1 MIELSTAD
9 RERRSRAG
17 EGGSVRIEEGQSL
30 RSSLSRERLVLV
42 VAAAM
47 LGMLLSAIDQ
57 TVVGTAMPRIIADL
71 NGLEHYSWVFTAYML
86 ASTATVPL
94 YGKLSDVYGRRPF
107 FLLGLF
113 LFVAGSALS
122 GQSQSM
128 TELILFR
135 GLQGLGAGAMMPI
148 VIAIIGD
155 IFPPAER
162 GRWQGLMMAVFG
174 LATIV
179 GPTLGGW
186 ITDHWTWRWVF
197 YVNLPVGI
205 VAMVIAAIALPSVGL
220 RRQHR
225 IDYPGAAVLIA
236 AAVPML
242 LGFSWAGTEY
252 AWGSPQ
258 ILSLFA
264 GSAVMWVLFFW
275 LESRAEEPIISPS
288 LFRNSIFTISMIATF
303 IVAGGLFG
311 GVMYLPLFMQGVIG
325 DTATNSGTLLT
336 PMMLGF
342 MASSII
348 GGQLL
353 SRTGRYKIISLV
365 GFAVAAVG
373 MYLNARLD
381 VHATNGEVIRNMI
394 IMGLGM
400 GVQMSLFTIVVQ
412 NAFPFRRL
420 GEVTASLQFFRSIGG
435 TIGVAVLGTLMTN
448 RFQTE
453 LHSRIPPALSQLM
466 PAGKLAALENP
477 QALLSPQATAEM
489 QKAFAHFGPQGELL
503 FRQLMQAIRE
513 SLAVSITELFA
524 VGTAAL
530 VAAFVVTL
538 FLKEIPLRRSHEPGG
553 AATEMEMETE
563 ERAQELAG
571 GEEARMVHIR
581 LLLGSLFA
589 ILAGTALRSEADRG
603 LLEALAA
610 LERQPAGGPAGA
622 AAGDRPAQEVE
633 EAGRRVARELLL
645 PAARALLDP
654 WLAAAGEFREIGA
667 AGTSAATAVRI
678 LRDGGENRWNEGAP
692 VSGKIF
698 GGSAPA

>member
-1 MIELSTAD
+1 M
-9 RERRSRAG
+9 
-17 EGGSVRIEEGQSL
+17 
-30 RSSLSRERLVLV
+30 SRERLVLV

-57 TVVGTAMPRIIADL
+57 TVVGTAMPRIIAEL

-122 GQSQSM
+122 GQSHSM

-135 GLQGLGAGAMMPI
+135 GVQGLGAGAMMPI
-148 VIAIIGD
+148 VISIIGD
-155 IFPPAER
+155 VFPPAER

-179 GPTLGGW
+179 GPSLGGW

-205 VAMVIAAIALPSVGL
+205 VAMVVGGAALPPMGA
-220 RRQHR
+220 RWQHR
-225 IDYPGAAVLIA
+225 IDYPGAAALIA

-252 AWGSPQ
+252 AWGSVQ

-264 GSAVMWVLFFW
+264 VSAVMWLVFF
-275 LESRAEEPIISPS
+275 LVESRAAEPIISPS
-288 LFRNSIFTISMIATF
+288 LFRNSIFTISVLATF
-303 IVAGGLFG
+303 LVAGGLFG

-325 DTATNSGTLLT
+325 DTATNSGALLT

-342 MASSII
+342 MASSVI

-353 SRTGRYKIISLV
+353 SRTGRYKLIALA
-365 GFAVAAVG
+365 GFVVAAVG

-394 IMGLGM
+394 VMGLGL

-453 LHSRIPPALSQLM
+453 IQSRIPAVLSHLV

-477 QALLSPQATAEM
+477 QALLAPQATAEM
-489 QKAFAHFGPQGELL
+489 QRAFAQFGPQGQLL
-503 FRQLMQAIRE
+503 FRQLMLAIRQ
-513 SLAVSITELFA
+513 SLALSITELFA
-524 VGTAAL
+524 VGAAAL
-530 VAAFVVTL
+530 AGGFLVTL
-538 FLKEIPLRRSHEPGG
+538 FLKEIPLRRSHEPAEPAG
-553 AATEMEMETE
+553 AAPGAGEGAGE
-563 ERAQELAG
+563 AAGG
-571 GEEARMVHIR
+571 GEEAGLRRAR
-581 LLLGSLFA
+581 LLLGSLLTV
-589 ILAGTALRSEADRG
+589 LAGVALRPGADRG
-603 LLEALAA
+603 LLQALAA
-610 LERQPAGGPAGA
+610 LEQRPAGGSAAGA
-622 AAGDRPAQEVE
+622 AEDPPDPDPE

-645 PAARALLDP
+645 PAARALLEP
-654 WLAAAGEFREIGA
+654 WLAAADGPQVTTGETEEAGGGRGALREG
-667 AGTSAATAVRI
+667 R
-678 LRDGGENRWNEGAP
+678 ENGWNADAP
-692 VSGKIF
+692 ASGKIF
-698 GGSAPA
+698 GGSAPVWRRS